1 MRNALRPQRC
11 EDREAPVGGFA
22 KNSIKPLP
30 GVDDM
35 LDGTILV
42 I

>member
-11 EDREAPVGGFA
+11 EDREASVGSFV

-30 GVDDM
+30 GFDDM
-35 LDGTILV
+35 LNGAILV

>member
-11 EDREAPVGGFA
+11 EDRKALVGGFA
-22 KNSIKPLP
+22 KNSIKPLS
-30 GVDDM
+30 GLDDM
-35 LDGTILV
+35 LNGTILV